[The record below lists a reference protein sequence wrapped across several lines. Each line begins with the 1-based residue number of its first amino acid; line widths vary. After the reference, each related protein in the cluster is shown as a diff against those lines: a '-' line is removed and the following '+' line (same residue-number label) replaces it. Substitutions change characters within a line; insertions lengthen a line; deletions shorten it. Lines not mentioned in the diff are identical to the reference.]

1 MGGDY
6 RLVAGAL
13 KAGKE
18 PGSTLE
24 PGVVNKPDGQASGTG
39 TSPPDQRH
47 HGKGCNRQASQ
58 ADVDIVG
65 CGSAEGEF

>member
-6 RLVAGAL
+6 RLVAEAL

-18 PGSTLE
+18 WPTLE
-24 PGVVNKPDGQASGTG
+24 PGVVNRPDGQASGTG

-47 HGKGCNRQASQ
+47 H
-58 ADVDIVG
+58 
-65 CGSAEGEF
+65 